1 MSELL
6 KAYPGAQRVLFA
18 QYHIGGC
25 QSCGFQPNE
34 TLAQVCE
41 RNENIPVD
49 EAITHIQSS
58 HQADASLQISPE
70 EFEAWRLSQTEP
82 KILDVRTREEFE
94 AVSIPGAQLMSQ
106 ELIQEIFA
114 KWDKTHT
121 VVIYD
126 HEGTR
131 CLDAAAYFIGHGFGA
146 TRCLEGG
153 IDAYSLK
160 IDPSLPRYTIEMEA

>member
-1 MSELL
+1 MAELL
-6 KAYPGAQRVLFA
+6 KSYPGAQRVLFA

-41 RNENIPVD
+41 RNEQIPVE
-49 EAITHIQSS
+49 EAIAHIQAS

-70 EFEAWRLSQTEP
+70 DFETWRVGEAEP

-94 AVSIPGAQLMSQ
+94 AVAIPGARLVTQD
-106 ELIQEIFA
+106 LIQEIFTS
-114 KWDKTHT
+114 WDKATT
-121 VVIYD
+121 LVIYD

-131 CLDAAAYFIGHGFGA
+131 CLDAAAYFIGHGFGN
-146 TRCLEGG
+146 TKCLTGG
-153 IDAYSLK
+153 IDAYSAK
-160 IDPSLPRYTIEMEA
+160 IDHSLPRYSIEMEA